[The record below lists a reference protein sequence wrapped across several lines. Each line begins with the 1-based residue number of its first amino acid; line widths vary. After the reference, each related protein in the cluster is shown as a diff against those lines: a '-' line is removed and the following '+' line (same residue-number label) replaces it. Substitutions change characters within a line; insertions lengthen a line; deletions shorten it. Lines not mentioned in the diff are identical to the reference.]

1 MFSRN
6 IDYFNSQ
13 LKHSMDHAALR
24 LF

>member
-1 MFSRN
+1 MLSRN

-13 LKHSMDHAALR
+13 LKRSMDHAALR